1 MVGEWT
7 PVRYISHEQRCAFC
21 GMTILKG
28 KPGSSTGDRGTKAWF
43 RRLDEMRG
51 EWECLACR
59 KEAGDALAAF
69 EKEREVIA
77 AHVRPM
83 MDEGEAFDVLV
94 DTRFRVIQGGRQL
107 WEAIR
112 GGGVASLKIVAVP
125 VAMGRQMESGS
136 GTSSSVGSRARESTS
151 DGTTG

>member
-21 GMTILKG
+21 GATILRG
-28 KPGSSTGDRGTKAWF
+28 KPGASSGERGTKAYF

-59 KEAGDALAAF
+59 SEGQDALVAW

-83 MDEGEAFDVLV
+83 MREGERFDVLV
-94 DTRFRVIQGGRQL
+94 DTRLRVIQGGRAL

-112 GGGVASLKIVAVP
+112 GGTVASLKIVAVP
-125 VAMGRQMESGS
+125 VVIGREMESGR
-136 GTSSSVGSRARESTS
+136 GISSSVADSAKGSTS
-151 DGTTG
+151 GGITG